1 MLRRIRTTLALVVFV
16 LITLLFLDVTGT
28 LHKYFGWLASIQ
40 FWPAL
45 LALHVGVLALLVVLT
60 LVFGRIYCSIIC
72 PLGVM
77 QDVVSRLHGIRK
89 KNRFTY
95 SKEKRWL
102 RYTVLAVFIVS
113 ALAGVNA
120 VVSLL
125 APYSSYGRIAGSLM
139 KPVYEAGNNVLAAIA
154 ESVNSY
160 AFYSVDVWLKSLP
173 TLIVASVTLV
183 VIAVLAWR
191 GGRTYCNTICP
202 VGTILSFLARFSWFK
217 VRIDGSKCVNCGL
230 CTKNCKASAI
240 DFKNHKIDYSR
251 CVVCG
256 DCIGKC
262 HKGAISLSSRRAD
275 KRTSRQVN
283 KQTSGQADKRT
294 SQNAD
299 SANLLV
305 NSSAGVLSTNE
316 SRRSFLLGVAVAATG
331 AALAQEKKKVDG
343 GLAAIEDKVAP
354 RRLTPLTPPGSLSAQ
369 HFAQHCTACQLCVS
383 TCPNGVLR
391 PSTDLSTFMQ
401 PTMSY
406 ERGYCRPECTKCGEV
421 CPTGAIKPIT
431 RAIKSATQIGHAV
444 WLKKNCVPLT
454 DGVECGNC
462 APLPHGSHHH
472 DTPEPQG
479 RAFAEDTRCQRGP
492 LHRLRS
498 VRELVP
504 RPSVQRDLRRGS
516 RGSQGGLS
524 ENGPLPLPRWGSEGW
539 RFYLQVNPNF
549 RFNKTS
555 VCEKNAKTPCERRLF
570 ALQKASF

>member
-125 APYSSYGRIAGSLM
+125 APYSSYGRIAGSMM

-369 HFAQHCTACQLCVS
+369 HFAQHCTSCQLCVS

-462 APLPHGSHHH
+462 ARHCPTGAITMIPLNPKDERS
-472 DTPEPQG
+472 PKIPAVNE
-479 RAFAEDTRCQRGP
+479 ARCIGCGACENLCPARPFSAIYVEGHEV
-492 LHRLRS
+492 HRE
-498 VRELVP
+498 V
-504 RPSVQRDLRRGS
+504 
-516 RGSQGGLS
+516 
-524 ENGPLPLPRWGSEGW
+524 
-539 RFYLQVNPNF
+539 
-549 RFNKTS
+549 
-555 VCEKNAKTPCERRLF
+555 
-570 ALQKASF
+570 

>member
-1 MLRRIRTTLALVVFV
+1 MVFV

-45 LALHVGVLALLVVLT
+45 LAMHVGVVAMLVVLT
-60 LVFGRIYCSIIC
+60 LVFGRIYCSVIC

-77 QDVVSRLHGIRK
+77 QDIISRLHGMRK

-102 RYTVLAVFIVS
+102 RYTVLAVFVVS

-125 APYSSYGRIAGSLM
+125 APYSSYGRIASSLM

-154 ESVNSY
+154 EHFNSY
-160 AFYSVDVWLKSLP
+160 AFYGVDVWMRSLP

-191 GGRTYCNTICP
+191 GGRTYCNTVCP

-262 HKGAISLSSRRAD
+262 NKGAISLSHSLP
-275 KRTSRQVN
+275 RQDE
-283 KQTSGQADKRT
+283 QRQASQSSPSGGVDG
-294 SQNAD
+294 
-299 SANLLV
+299 
-305 NSSAGVLSTNE
+305 AG
-316 SRRSFLLGVAVAATG
+316 RRSFLIGLAVAATG
-331 AALAQEKKKVDG
+331 TALAQEKKKVDG
-343 GLAAIEDKVAP
+343 GLAAIEDKIAP
-354 RRLTPLTPPGSLSAQ
+354 ERLTPITPPGSLSAR

-391 PSTDLSTFMQ
+391 PSTSLSSFMQ
-401 PTMSY
+401 PTVSY

-431 RAIKSATQIGHAV
+431 RADKSAIQVGHAV
-444 WLKKNCVPLT
+444 WIKDNCVPLT

-462 APLPHGSHHH
+462 ARHCPTGAITMVPIDSADERSLRIPVVN
-472 DTPEPQG
+472 E
-479 RAFAEDTRCQRGP
+479 ARCIGCGACENLCP
-492 LHRLRS
+492 A
-498 VRELVP
+498 
-504 RPSVQRDLRRGS
+504 RPFSAIYV
-516 RGSQGGLS
+516 
-524 ENGPLPLPRWGSEGW
+524 EGHEMHME
-539 RFYLQVNPNF
+539 V
-549 RFNKTS
+549 
-555 VCEKNAKTPCERRLF
+555 
-570 ALQKASF
+570 